1 MMTWSSG
8 NLNVKS
14 KSPLPGALN
23 VEVVYDTSP
32 RTTTTIA
39 HEGSL
44 MEGLRL
50 SMLKQDGHGDLR
62 GSGRWS
68 VISYVHKEDCCIAVC
83 AIRASIE
90 LARMDLR
97 APVSY

>member
-1 MMTWSSG
+1 
-8 NLNVKS
+8 VKS
-14 KSPLPGALN
+14 KSPLSGAPN

-44 MEGLRL
+44 MEGVRL
-50 SMLKQDGHGDLR
+50 STLKQDGHGNLR

-68 VISYVHKEDCCIAVC
+68 VISYVHNEDCRIAVC
-83 AIRASIE
+83 AIRASVE
-90 LARMDLR
+90 LA
-97 APVSY
+97 